1 MSLTKKVKEIYNDS
15 KDFVIRN
22 KNTLAL
28 AGTLAFSPITAEKA
42 EAQTRSEIRS
52 IQREFFAQPEA
63 EQLLKIYDW
72 YQKLNDE
79 GKVEYKDSLDIVV
92 FGNNRLYHTSG
103 GNVRTSP
110 NSGVGATKIISNP
123 RARINNEPF
132 TTINMTGKSG
142 GDFLNEIQGIPDHY
156 VTIPSLIN
164 ATNMNLQDAQKM
176 VANYSG
182 ASFDQIAFFRGDEGQ
197 VVNAVYTGPST
208 RHVGGRNVMTKR
220 RLADGTLVDHLLFV
234 PGTDMDMHLKYA
246 LILGGF
252 DVDLARSIT
261 STHPGRAD
269 QLEALRIMT
278 ELYQGAE
285 QDALELY
292 EQNQK
297 LTSKADSISE
307 KNNSLVNFLSKIEG
321 GPGLFISN
329 NKEMSD
335 NKELSYALY
344 LSRGIGKNN
353 RAWSLIGTFNPGSK
367 QNKDYDPKGNMD
379 IQFVPGFNV
388 NAVTVD
394 SVYNSSMRANH
405 GASLALGVE
414 LFKNLSLLAGV
425 EYSRNSGNDVSTLV
439 NTTYFMGTDNV
450 PFNVNSWRD
459 TKIEE
464 FDDKKFDP
472 LVGLKYGADRFNAFV
487 MYNPFKK
494 EFQYGIG
501 INLLYQKK

>member
-1 MSLTKKVKEIYNDS
+1 MSLTKKIKDFYNDS
-15 KDFVIRN
+15 KDFIIRN

-28 AGTLAFSPITAEKA
+28 AGTLAFSPLTAEKA

-63 EQLLKIYDW
+63 EQLLKVHDW
-72 YQKLNDE
+72 YQKLSNE

-110 NSGVGATKIISNP
+110 NSGVGATKMISNP

-182 ASFDQIAFFRGDEGQ
+182 ASFDQIVFFRGDEGQ

-220 RLADGTLVDHLLFV
+220 RLADGNLVDHLLFV

-252 DVDLARSIT
+252 DMDLARSIT
-261 STHPGRAD
+261 SSHPSRAD
-269 QLEALRIMT
+269 QLEALNIMT
-278 ELYQGAE
+278 QLYQEAE

-292 EQNQK
+292 EQNKK
-297 LTSKADSISE
+297 LTSKADSLSE
-307 KNNSLVNFLSKIEG
+307 KNNSLANFLSKIEG

-329 NKEMSD
+329 NKE
-335 NKELSYALY
+335 LAYALH
-344 LSRGIGKNN
+344 LSRGVGKNN
-353 RAWSLIGTFNPGSK
+353 RALSLVGAFNPGSK
-367 QNKDYDPKGNMD
+367 QENVYDPVTNMD

-394 SVYNSSMRANH
+394 SLYKSDMRSNH
-405 GASLALGVE
+405 GASVAFGLE
-414 LFKNLSLLAGV
+414 LFKNLSLLAGF
-425 EYSRNSGNDVSTLV
+425 EYSRNSGNNVSTLV
-439 NTTYFMGTDNV
+439 NNTYFMGADNV
-450 PFNVNSWRD
+450 PFNRESWRD

-464 FDDKKFDP
+464 FDDKRFDP
-472 LVGLKYGADRFNAFV
+472 LIGLKYSIDRANAFIL
-487 MYNPFKK
+487 YNPNKK
-494 EFQYGIG
+494 EFQFGVG
-501 INLLYQKK
+501 LDLFYQKK